1 MPVYND
7 VCLQNMFSATQHFI
21 SKLVNLIFYTTS
33 KLVNGFI
40 EAAKR
45 HALIKQ
51 TKDIYCPYCDCRNR
65 IVCRDPNTIRLHL
78 VRRGFMENYE
88 IWDHHGERRTEA
100 GNNEATDALEVREDG
115 NAHLVMMHDDTG
127 DDIAG
132 GGGGDEG
139 CGGEDD
145 GEDNEEDF
153 LEDMLRHV
161 EQGLLLKG
169 LNNLE
174 MVQKEM
180 KERLYEEEK
189 GCVKRLSLLR
199 FVQDI
204 LILKAKYGW
213 SDRSFIDLLTLLA
226 DVLPKPN
233 FVLSNTYQAK
243 KLISPLTMGVE

>member
-1 MPVYND
+1 MDRSWMHTKRIHEASYIQD
-7 VCLQNMFSATQHFI
+7 
-21 SKLVNLIFYTTS
+21 
-33 KLVNGFI
+33 VNGFI

-51 TKDIYCPYCDCRNR
+51 TKDIYCPCVDYQNR
-65 IVCRDPNTIRLHL
+65 IVCQDLNTIRSHL
-78 VRRGFMENYE
+78 VRRGFMENYK
-88 IWDHHGERRTEA
+88 IWDHQGERRTEA
-100 GNNEATDALEVREDG
+100 VNMEGTNPPELREDDG
-115 NAHLVMMHDDTG
+115 ARLNMMHEGTSDD
-127 DDIAG
+127 G
-132 GGGGDEG
+132 GGGEG
-139 CGGEDD
+139 CGGGEGYGGEDD
-145 GEDNEEDF
+145 GEDNEEEEEEDF

-174 MVQKEM
+174 TVQKAT

-189 GCVKRLSLLR
+189 GCVKRLSLLC

-233 FVLSNTYQAK
+233 FVPANTYQAK
-243 KLISPLTMGVE
+243 ELISPLTMGVE